1 MQHGF
6 SLDPREILG
15 VGGEAS
21 LQEIRDSYRD
31 KAKRYHPDHGGD
43 EWIFRVVCRAYE
55 ILSTARV
62 AGRVSTDGPGYAP
75 PPPSAASRPHVDPMK
90 PPTAADTAKRAER
103 TKVGIHDTASDPA
116 RIVDVELFVVR
127 YAITD
132 PMQAL
137 LSSADERTLSCTLN
151 LAWPGRGF
159 VQVVNPAAED
169 AILPMVTRA
178 FEPLARKTRAI
189 DSRGRVEDSRF
200 AGWLSYPS
208 HAKATEALQVL
219 HRAFLD
225 AGLGIYQWTREMT
238 VPRDD
243 S

>member
-15 VGGEAS
+15 VGGDAS
-21 LQEIRDSYRD
+21 LQQIRDSYRE

-43 EWIFRVVCRAYE
+43 EWAFRVVCYAYE

-62 AGRVSTDGPGYAP
+62 AGHVSMETSPRPAP
-75 PPPSAASRPHVDPMK
+75 APPHVDPVR
-90 PPTAADTAKRAER
+90 PPSAGENVQRAER
-103 TKVGIHDTASDPA
+103 MKVGIHDTAKDPA
-116 RIVDVELFVVR
+116 RLVDVEMFVLR

-137 LSSADERTLSCTLN
+137 LRSADDRTLSCTLN
-151 LAWPGRGF
+151 VAWPGKNF
-159 VQVVNPAAED
+159 ENVVNPAAED
-169 AILPMVTRA
+169 AILPMVTLA
-178 FEPLARKTRAI
+178 FESLAKKTRAL
-189 DSRGRVEDSRF
+189 DSHAQDEDGRF

-208 HAKATEALQVL
+208 IAKATEALQIL
-219 HRAFLD
+219 HKSFL
-225 AGLGIYQWTREMT
+225 AQGLGMYQWTREMT
-238 VPRDD
+238 VPRGD

>member
-15 VGGEAS
+15 VGGDAS

-43 EWIFRVVCRAYE
+43 EWVFRVVCHAYE

-62 AGRVSTDGPGYAP
+62 AGRVSGDGASHAP
-75 PPPSAASRPHVDPMK
+75 PPPPRPHVDPMR
-90 PPTAADTAKRAER
+90 PPTAADATKRAER
-103 TKVGIHDTASDPA
+103 TKVGIHDTTSDPA
-116 RIVDVELFVVR
+116 KLVDVELFVLR

-137 LSSADERTLSCTLN
+137 LSSAEDRTLSCTLN
-151 LAWPGRGF
+151 LAWPGKGF
-159 VQVVNPAAED
+159 ADVVNPAAED
-169 AILPMVTRA
+169 SILPIVA
-178 FEPLARKTRAI
+178 EVFEPLARKTRAL

-208 HAKATEALQVL
+208 LAKANEALEVL
-219 HRAFLD
+219 HKAFL
-225 AGLGIYQWTREMT
+225 ARGLGIYQWTREMT

>member
-15 VGGEAS
+15 VGGDAS

-43 EWIFRVVCRAYE
+43 EWVFRVICRAYE

-62 AGRVSTDGPGYAP
+62 AGRVSFESNATASPAP
-75 PPPSAASRPHVDPMK
+75 RPAADPMK
-90 PPTAADTAKRAER
+90 PPTAGEAATRTER
-103 TKVGIHDTASDPA
+103 TRAGIHDEVGDPA
-116 RIVDVELFVVR
+116 KLVDVELFILR

-137 LSSADERTLSCTLN
+137 LSSAEDRTLSCTLN
-151 LAWPGRGF
+151 LAWPGKTF
-159 VQVVNPAAED
+159 ADVVNPAAED
-169 AILPMVTRA
+169 TILPMVSEV
-178 FEPLARKTRAI
+178 FESLARKTRAI
-189 DSRGRVEDSRF
+189 DARGRVEDSRF
-200 AGWLSYPS
+200 AGWLSF
-208 HAKATEALQVL
+208 ANLTKARDALEVL
-219 HRAFLD
+219 HKTYLSR
-225 AGLGIYQWTREMT
+225 GLGIHQWTREMT